1 MQNADK
7 RRQHKWLRNVPIL
20 CSLTIS
26 RVFKVR
32 CDHGTTFLLNEVRK
46 VVVER
51 APLSES
57 RIRMD
62 QLADFFQKFA
72 SQRIAFVSWRRKH
85 WLVINYYCLFVRPL
99 TIIYCLQERAEI
111 SKFSFAQKAARFSF
125 QSALCSA
132 AVHSYQN
139 GAVDVAAVSCCLFAV
154 VAHCTWKL
162 HSRIFSLMPF
172 ACAICILDIGKNLWY
187 WWYKW

>member
-62 QLADFFQKFA
+62 QLADFFSEIRFSKNCFCQLAKET
-72 SQRIAFVSWRRKH
+72 
-85 WLVINYYCLFVRPL
+85 LVGHQLLLFICATINYYL
-99 TIIYCLQERAEI
+99 
-111 SKFSFAQKAARFSF
+111 
-125 QSALCSA
+125 
-132 AVHSYQN
+132 
-139 GAVDVAAVSCCLFAV
+139 LFAGESGNFKV
-154 VAHCTWKL
+154 L
-162 HSRIFSLMPF
+162 F
-172 ACAICILDIGKNLWY
+172 CAESCALFIPISPLLCRRAFLSERRCRRRCR
-187 WWYKW
+187 